1 MLAPVLHILPLATI
15 VRERTLPVAGKVNV
29 HVNQRVN
36 PTDVVAEASFARE
49 HALLDVAR
57 KFGVSPATADKLIR
71 VKEGDRLQQG
81 ALVAEGRGPF
91 SRPIKAPRAGRVMI
105 AGGGQVLME
114 VADTRI
120 QLKAGLPGV
129 VTQVLPE
136 RGVVIRTA
144 GALIQG
150 VWGNSRPDNALIDNG
165 LMVSL
170 LEKPDDVLS
179 ADRLDVSLR
188 GSVILGG
195 HVRDVETLKAAAE
208 LPVRGLILSSILS
221 PLIMAALQMRY
232 PIMVTEGFGAMPMNS
247 AAFRL
252 LTTNNKREVTVNA
265 ERFDRYVGNRPEV
278 IIPLPVSTEP
288 PEPNSFE
295 TFAVGQTVRLRRPP
309 SVGAVGTVSNLP
321 AGLSTLASG
330 LRAPA
335 AEVKLENGETVLVP
349 LVNLEV
355 VG

>member
-15 VRERTLPVAGKVNV
+15 TRERTLPVAGKVNV

-36 PTDVVAEASFARE
+36 PTDVIAEANFARE
-49 HALLDVAR
+49 HVLLDVAR
-57 KFGVSPATADKLIR
+57 TFGVSAAAADKMIK
-71 VKEGDRLQQG
+71 VNQGDRLTPG
-81 ALVAEGRGPF
+81 ALVAESRGLFP
-91 SRPIKAPRAGRVMI
+91 RTIKAPRAGRVMVV
-105 AGGGQVLME
+105 GTGQVLME
-114 VADTRI
+114 VGDTRVE
-120 QLKAGLPGV
+120 LRAGLPGL
-129 VTQVLPE
+129 VTTVLPE

-150 VWGNSRPDNALIDNG
+150 VWGNGRIDNG
-165 LMVSL
+165 LMVNL
-170 LEKPDDVLS
+170 LEKPDDVLDAS
-179 ADRLDVSLR
+179 RLDVSLR

-195 HVRDVETLKAAAE
+195 HVRDVETLRAGAE
-208 LPVRGLILSSILS
+208 LPVRGMILSSLLS
-221 PLIMAALQMRY
+221 SLIVTAYQMRY
-232 PIMVTEGFGAMPMNS
+232 PILVTDGFGVLPMNS

-265 ERFDRYVGNRPEV
+265 EHLDRYSANRPEV

-288 PEPNSFE
+288 PEPSSFE
-295 TFAVGQTVRLRRPP
+295 TFAVGQTVRLRRAPNA
-309 SVGAVGTVSNLP
+309 GMIGTLSHLP
-321 AGLSTLASG
+321 TGLSTLPSG

-335 AEVKLENGETVLVP
+335 AEVRLENGEAVLVP

>member
-1 MLAPVLHILPLATI
+1 MLAPVLHVLPLATI
-15 VRERTLPVAGKVNV
+15 IRERTLPVAGKVNV

-36 PTDVVAEASFARE
+36 PTDVIAEASFARE
-49 HALLDVAR
+49 HVLLDVAR
-57 KFGVSPATADKLIR
+57 TFGVSATAADKMIR
-71 VKEGDRLQQG
+71 VKEGDRLAQG
-81 ALVAEGRGPF
+81 ALVAEGRGLF
-91 SRPIKAPRAGRVMI
+91 ARSIKAPRAGRVMI

-114 VADTRI
+114 VGDTRVE
-120 QLKAGLPGV
+120 LRAGLPGV

-150 VWGNSRPDNALIDNG
+150 VWGNGRIDNG

-170 LEKPDDVLS
+170 LEKPDDVLNAS
-179 ADRLDVSLR
+179 RLDVSLR

-195 HVRDVETLKAAAE
+195 HVRDLETLKAAAE
-208 LPVRGLILSSILS
+208 LPVRGLILSSLLS
-221 PLIMAALQMRY
+221 PLIVSAYQMRY
-232 PIMVTEGFGAMPMNS
+232 PVILTDGFGAMPMNS

-252 LTTNNKREVTVNA
+252 LTTNNKREATVNA
-265 ERFDRYVGNRPEV
+265 EHFDRYSGNRPEV

-288 PEPNSFE
+288 PEPNNFE
-295 TFAVGQTVRLRRPP
+295 AFSVGQTVRLRRPP
-309 SVGAVGTVSNLP
+309 NAGMIGSLSSLP
-321 AGLSTLASG
+321 AGLSTLPTG

-335 AEVKLENGETVLVP
+335 AEIKLENGETLLVP